1 MSSKY
6 RTTLNVKRLTEF
18 RHDLHMHPELKFM
31 EHRTSDKIAAFLTE
45 LDIPYKRG
53 LASTG
58 IVGSIYGKNRSAN
71 DPGPALGI
79 RADIDALPLEEA
91 NKFTHASK
99 HKGCMHGCGHDGH
112 TAMLLGA
119 AELLSANRDFDGT
132 IHLIF
137 QPGEE
142 GGAGAR
148 VMMNEGLFK
157 LFPCQAVFALH
168 NWPHLP
174 QGQMGTKIGPIMA
187 SGVTFEITVFGKG
200 GHAALPQST
209 IDPVPVACFIV
220 SHLQTLISRRMN
232 PLDAAVLTI
241 GKIEAGSS
249 PNIIPSEAKIMGT
262 CRTLTNEAQSLI
274 LDNMQRIAISIAEAH
289 GAHAEV
295 IIKQG
300 GYPNTNNH
308 PKEARFMAKMMRE
321 IVGENNA
328 HDNVLPAMTA
338 EDFGFIIGEGLYY
351 PMQNTIIKNWFPA
364 GERGRANTAWILGQS
379 LAPALAM
386 PLYTWIIAEHS
397 WRHTF
402 YFSFS
407 LTLLPIVLIYFFT
420 SNFPQENKYVN
431 VLELQK
437 INKSTTEEV
446 LHKNSSEKISV
457 VERAKVYLCNSNFW
471 ILLAVFSSNS
481 MLSWGVVTWLPTY
494 LNTER
499 GFSWANVGWMS
510 ALPFIFGLL
519 FKVLA
524 GFIVDK
530 TDRKGMVMFVSAM
543 LCAASILT
551 GVNISNNFFA
561 AIVISFGIGASSM
574 QLPCVFTLLQ
584 SMVPAEAMSS
594 AAGALNGMAV
604 GFGALSPVL
613 IGFILSVTHNFY
625 FVMYIL
631 IGIVVIGGLFS
642 LLFSR
647 DRSRLLN

>member
-338 EDFGFIIGEGLYY
+338 EDFGFML
-351 PMQNTIIKNWFPA
+351 
-364 GERGRANTAWILGQS
+364 
-379 LAPALAM
+379 
-386 PLYTWIIAEHS
+386 
-397 WRHTF
+397 
-402 YFSFS
+402 
-407 LTLLPIVLIYFFT
+407 
-420 SNFPQENKYVN
+420 QE
-431 VLELQK
+431 
-437 INKSTTEEV
+437 
-446 LHKNSSEKISV
+446 
-457 VERAKVYLCNSNFW
+457 
-471 ILLAVFSSNS
+471 
-481 MLSWGVVTWLPTY
+481 
-494 LNTER
+494 
-499 GFSWANVGWMS
+499 
-510 ALPFIFGLL
+510 
-519 FKVLA
+519 
-524 GFIVDK
+524 
-530 TDRKGMVMFVSAM
+530 FVSAM